1 MKIRCN
7 RLFNLLNKH
16 IYNKFQTA
24 LLIVI
29 FLAYVIQVAS
39 SDGFALAVIFS
50 FFILLIYFSLFALL
64 TIFDFQKALL
74 VDEERI
80 EYSMRLCEDYKDRV
94 SFIVTRPHRFSRL
107 AHVSNSEIKEIIYSS
122 SKLEKLFNVG
132 HIQIVAKTYI
142 TDKKGEPFYIFDTSL
157 ATLIYGIRDFK
168 NVKLKLE
175 KALPNTKHIE
185 K

>member
-16 IYNKFQTA
+16 IYNKFQIA

-29 FLAYVIQVAS
+29 FLTQVIHIAH
-39 SDGFALAVIFS
+39 SDGFASAVLL
-50 FFILLIYFSLFALL
+50 LLICLLLFSLFTL
-64 TIFDFQKALL
+64 DFQKALL

-80 EYSMRLCEDYKDRV
+80 EYSMRLCEDYKDGV
-94 SFIVTRPHRFSRL
+94 SFIITRPKKFSRSV
-107 AHVSNSEIKEIIYSS
+107 HVSNSEIKEIIYSS

-132 HIQIVAKTYI
+132 HIQIIAKTYI
-142 TDKKGEPFYIFDTSL
+142 TDKNGEPFYIFDTSY
-157 ATLIYGIRDFK
+157 ATLIYGIKDFE
-168 NVKLKLE
+168 NVKIKLK